1 MFNFLLRIILL
12 LNYLYIKM
20 MKFFIIFER
29 FFINDFWV
37 IMGNCLNDM
46 IFFIVLEFGIGM
58 L

>member
-1 MFNFLLRIILL
+1 
-12 LNYLYIKM
+12 

-29 FFINDFWV
+29 YFING

-58 L
+58 LWNICFLYVCVCVFDVRYVW

>member
-1 MFNFLLRIILL
+1 
-12 LNYLYIKM
+12 

-29 FFINDFWV
+29 YFINGFWD